1 MAGLTSRWK
10 AVVAVTAT
18 ALAPLGLT
26 FTGAEAGPAAPSPGC
41 ATGDAPV
48 AARALYGPGTH
59 VAGTARIAALSTAL
73 VMAPGVEPG
82 VRHRM
87 VQAGEQ
93 WCDATS
99 AFNTAWRANGRS
111 VGDGRAIAEA
121 YSRLAAAPYFD
132 RVTVTRSA
140 GAVGAWTISTHAL
153 TNGVDAKWSVV
164 TDASGI
170 ASARWVATAFAQEPF
185 VASWEGLTALPNASE
200 SYTRLSSGLID
211 DTRGVPTTEG
221 VAAGTAEDGEPGLS
235 SHTFDDGFTI
245 TVSVGDTQA
254 GVDPGVDTGIDRVD
268 IVRRT
273 LDAAKLN
280 YHEFRSWGFTKGWE
294 APAPLD
300 SDTGYIYINDALSL
314 YCLACVLTG
323 DNFNIHI
330 ISEVQTALSALGYDG
345 YRDATQAYQLIIGH
359 EMFHNFQNRYIKPGV
374 LPDNLNGERFTHDS
388 YSEGVAR
395 FQETLHDYAGTTFAA
410 DTLETATDANG
421 CNGFDDEGTMD
432 GAMATGPFGPAKT
445 YNACFFWGPWYAAYG
460 KSAFVKLVTE
470 GLPAYAEREDGYPE
484 IGPAL
489 ADASGVPVADQ
500 LATFAASVITGQNR
514 TWATW
519 SGSATYDWGS
529 LIERWQP
536 ADLGVGSTA
545 TRYLGGGGLMGHR
558 IIGPT
563 RVTMTAGAD
572 ERLFTI
578 TQTGDKVV
586 VTPAGADYVTVRPK
600 PGQQVYVVAA
610 RPAAGSGAV
619 TLTAAKPAGPPPSGD
634 PVVGPAQAPVT
645 GTVTTLAPGQGER
658 IADVTSQYLEFT
670 VPEGV
675 DNASSSLQASY
686 PLPADI
692 DLYLQWFDGTGWQD
706 IASGT
711 SSALD
716 SESLTGGRLGP
727 GRYRIEVHNWAG
739 PPGNQVSL
747 SMTFSNSAGAP
758 GV

>member
-1 MAGLTSRWK
+1 MTRWTPRWK
-10 AVVAVTAT
+10 TIAAITAT
-18 ALAPLGLT
+18 ALAPLGLAL
-26 FTGAEAGPAAPSPGC
+26 TGAEPGSAATPSGC
-41 ATGDAPV
+41 VSGDASV
-48 AARALYGPGTH
+48 AARGLYGPGTH
-59 VAGTARIAALSTAL
+59 VAGTASVAGLSTAL
-73 VMAPGVEPG
+73 AMAPGVEPG

-87 VQAGEQ
+87 VQAGDQ

-121 YSRLAAAPYFD
+121 YAQLAAAPYFD
-132 RVTVTRSA
+132 RVTVTRST
-140 GAVGAWTISTHAL
+140 GKVGAWTISTHAL
-153 TNGVDAKWSVV
+153 TNGVDAKWAVV
-164 TDASGI
+164 TDSFGI
-170 ASARWVATAFAQEPF
+170 VSAGWVAVAFAQRPF
-185 VASWEGLTALPNASE
+185 VADWEGLTALPNGNE

-211 DTRGVPTTEG
+211 DARGLPTTAS
-221 VAAGTAEDGEPGLS
+221 VAESTEEDGAPGLS
-235 SHTFDDGFTI
+235 THTFDDGFTI
-245 TVSVGDTQA
+245 TVSVGDTQV
-254 GVDPGVDTGIDRVD
+254 GVDPGVDTGVDRADV
-268 IVRRT
+268 VRRT
-273 LDAAKLN
+273 MDAAKLN
-280 YHEFRSWGFTKGWE
+280 YNEFRSWGFTKGWQ

-388 YSEGVAR
+388 YSEGAAR
-395 FQETLHDYAGTTFAA
+395 FQETLHGYAGTTFAPN
-410 DTLETATDANG
+410 TLETATDANG

-445 YNACFFWGPWYAAYG
+445 YNACFFWGPWFTTYG

-470 GLPAYAEREDGYPE
+470 GLPAYAEREDGFPE

-489 ADASGVPVADQ
+489 VDAAGVPVADQ
-500 LATFAASVITGQNR
+500 LAAFASSVITGQDR
-514 TWATW
+514 SWSTWN
-519 SGSATYDWGS
+519 GSATFDWDS
-529 LIERWQP
+529 LVERWEP
-536 ADLGVGSTA
+536 TDLAVGATT

-558 IIGPT
+558 ITGPT
-563 RVTMTAGAD
+563 RVEMTAGAD

-578 TQTGDKVV
+578 TRTGTKVV
-586 VTPAGADYVTVRPK
+586 LKSIDESYVTVRPK
-600 PGQQVYVVAA
+600 KGQQVYAVAV
-610 RPAAGSGAV
+610 RPVAGSGAV
-619 TLTAAKPAGPPPSGD
+619 TLTANKPAGPPPSGD

-645 GTVTTLAPGQGER
+645 GTITTLAPGQGER
-658 IADVTSQYLEFT
+658 IEGVTSQHLEFT
-670 VPEGV
+670 VPAGV
-675 DNASSSLQASY
+675 DNASSSLRASY
-686 PLPADI
+686 PLPADL

-711 SSALD
+711 SGALD
-716 SESLTGGRLGP
+716 SESLTGGRLGQ

-739 PPGNQVSL
+739 PAGNQVDL
-747 SMTFSNSAGAP
+747 TMTFANSDGVPGA
-758 GV
+758 